1 MKRILQD
8 VLLSIS
14 NFNFFFKIKTDKL
27 KTITGTMEELIKII
41 EGNDRGRGNIFMM

>member
-14 NFNFFFKIKTDKL
+14 NFNFFFKIKTDKT
-27 KTITGTMEELIKII
+27 KDNNWDHGRTDK
-41 EGNDRGRGNIFMM
+41 NYRGK